1 MHFQEFIE
9 SARVLCH
16 VVLLVP
22 SECSFETFRR
32 LFVAALDDQTPSD
45 VKVEDRLGLL
55 HRQSVHELQC
65 SLTKWRSVV
74 CRLLSSRSF
83 LAMNYKAQ
91 TNQMIE

>member
-45 VKVEDRLGLL
+45 VEMEDRLGLL
-55 HRQSVHELQC
+55 H
-65 SLTKWRSVV
+65 
-74 CRLLSSRSF
+74 
-83 LAMNYKAQ
+83 
-91 TNQMIE
+91 